1 MSELGKVVLIG
12 AGPGEKGLL
21 TLKGYEYLKQA
32 DCIVYD
38 RLLNTDFLDL
48 VPSNCEK
55 IYVGKANHFHT
66 VPQDEINQL
75 LYDNAL
81 KHKLVVRLKGGDPY
95 VFGRGGEEALF
106 LRDRNVEVEVVPGIS
121 SSIAA
126 VASAGIPITHRG
138 LSKGFQVI
146 TAHSKK
152 DKISDID
159 YSQLLDE
166 DITYVFLMGLS
177 HVKDIADGLMA
188 AGRASDTPAAVI
200 SSGTTNHQKK
210 VVGVLATINDLVIE
224 AGLLSP
230 AIIVVGKVVTL
241 SEDLNFFEK
250 RPLFGK
256 KFFLP
261 VIDRFEYTLSNG
273 TSQTKPNELKEK
285 LIKNGAEVVAV
296 KSGAISPIK
305 FDFSFLSKAKKG
317 DYLVF
322 TSPNGVKSFFW
333 NLYEVAGEDI
343 RAIADYKFACIGK
356 KTADSLGEFG
366 IKADVISA
374 AQNGKDLATTLN
386 QVMEKDAD
394 IFWLCQKNTSED
406 FENTVSKDHAI
417 TKIICYENQEV
428 NTILDDKQLEEIR
441 ECDIVIFTS
450 GSNARFAIKNY
461 KDYLP
466 NDVISI
472 GPACSRIT
480 RELGLEVAAEAEISS
495 YDGIVECIFN
505 SYIR

>member
-1 MSELGKVVLIG
+1 MSELGKVVLVG

-38 RLLNTDFLDL
+38 RLLNSDFLEL
-48 VPSNCEK
+48 VPLDCEK
-55 IYVGKANHFHT
+55 IYVGKANHCHT

-75 LYDNAL
+75 LYDNAK

-106 LRDRNVEVEVVPGIS
+106 LQARNVEVEVVPGIS

-126 VASAGIPITHRG
+126 LSSAGIPITHRG

-152 DKISDID
+152 DRISDID

-166 DITYVFLMGLS
+166 DITYVFLMGLA
-177 HVKDIADGLMA
+177 HVGDIARGLIA
-188 AGRASDTPAAVI
+188 AGRAEDTPAAVI

-210 VVGVLATINDLVIE
+210 VVGILSTIENQVKE

-241 SEDLNFFEK
+241 SNDLSFFEK

-261 VIDRFEYTLSNG
+261 VIDRFEYSILGGRQQSR
-273 TSQTKPNELKEK
+273 PNELKER
-285 LIKNGAEVVAV
+285 LISYGADVITA
-296 KSGAISPIK
+296 KAGAIEPIK
-305 FDFSFLSKAKKG
+305 CDLSFISEAKLG

-333 NLYEVAGEDI
+333 NLYENVGLDVRSLAGY
-343 RAIADYKFACIGK
+343 RFACIGK
-356 KTADSLGEFG
+356 KTANTLMEFG
-366 IKADVISA
+366 IKADVISEV
-374 AQNGKDLATTLN
+374 QNGKDLAIKLN
-386 QVMEKDAD
+386 EVMAPGAG
-394 IFWLCQKNTSED
+394 IYWLCQNNTSED
-406 FENTVSKDHAI
+406 FENTVSKEHVI
-417 TKIICYENQEV
+417 TKIVCYENVEV
-428 NTILDDKQLEEIR
+428 
-441 ECDIVIFTS
+441 ECDRDENYLSEIQNCDAAIFTS
-450 GSNARFAIKNY
+450 GSNVRFAIKNFGNF
-461 KDYLP
+461 LP
-466 NDVISI
+466 KDVISI
-472 GPACSRIT
+472 GPACSRTI
-480 RELGLEVAAEAEISS
+480 RELGFEVAAEADISS
-495 YDGIVECIFN
+495 YEGIVECIFN
-505 SYIR
+505 SYMR